1 MKKIKTN
8 TTLSAVVAIAA
19 AIACENA
26 YGVPADP
33 RPRTFTQPDGTTI
46 TVKLRGDER
55 SHFYLSEDDYLLVR
69 QGDTF
74 YYGDITSDGSIKAS
88 AMLAR
93 PAAKRTSAEQAYLN
107 TVDMQRVFSEM
118 TRRSSSSKM
127 AKAPQRGPGLFPGT
141 GFPSEGQQK
150 ALVILVQYQ
159 DVAFTLEDPAD
170 YFSRMLMQPGFND
183 YGGTG
188 SAHDFFIDS
197 SNGKFNPQFD
207 LVGPITLSNNRKYY
221 GGNDW
226 YGNDQ
231 HPEQMVIEA
240 CQQLD
245 DQIDFSQYDRDNDG
259 YIDNVFV
266 FYAGQGEASYGSADT
281 VWPHSWN
288 VTSATSTAYYFDGK
302 RLDRYACSN
311 EWESSRPDGVGTFVH
326 EFSHVMGLPDLYA
339 TSYTGAFT
347 PGSWSALDYG
357 PYNNGGC
364 TPPAYGAFE
373 RYALGWLEP
382 QELTADSRTNIHL
395 PAISSN
401 KACIIKSADPEEFFL
416 LENRQQTGWDA
427 YIPGHGMLIWHVDY
441 DSYVWNSNT
450 VNNTSSH
457 QYVDIEEA
465 DNTRDEYSRDGDAFP
480 GSKNITEFTDDTK
493 PSMRTWSNQALN
505 VPLTEIREIDGVIHF
520 KVCGGLPDVDPVSVN
535 EATDIT
541 PTGFKIS
548 WNPVENAV
556 EYHLS
561 VYSKGIAGGREYT
574 VYATGYNHKNV
585 GDVLEAEVTGLEPL
599 TEYFVMVHASNGL
612 DEGFDSNEVIV
623 TTEKPTFDLIT
634 PIVDEAS
641 DVNAN
646 WFYAN
651 WQEVEGATDYIINV
665 YSKVREGN
673 PQVET
678 CDFSDGVSGMGK
690 GWISTSKQTF
700 ANASYSGKAAPSL
713 RMSKAGD
720 YIQTPS
726 FTDDI
731 CDLSFWHRGS
741 NTSET
746 NTITVKGYVAG
757 SWIDIAKV
765 NVKNAA
771 GGVVTAISA
780 IPEGTR
786 SIRIYYNEE
795 TDKGSLAIDD
805 IIVRWGRPL
814 VPRTLGNFADFSVG
828 NTTSYKVEGTTKE
841 TTYYYTVK
849 AFNGEIF
856 SRLSGEKSVTT
867 NVTNTGINDIAFGK
881 LSVSGQNVKV
891 EDTPGTHVQVCDVAG
906 RIVAEGKV
914 GADGTF
920 AVTIPA
926 RGIYVVKIGNKASK
940 ISI

>member
-19 AIACENA
+19 AFACENA

-74 YYGDITSDGSIKAS
+74 YYGDIASDGSIKAS
-88 AMLAR
+88 AMPAR

-118 TRRSSSSKM
+118 TRRSTTSKM
-127 AKAPQRGPGLFPGT
+127 AKAPRRGPGLFPGT

-170 YFSRMLMQPGFND
+170 YFSRMLMQPGFSD

-207 LVGPITLSNNRKYY
+207 LVGPVTLSNNRKYY

-311 EWESSRPDGVGTFVH
+311 EWESGRPDGVGTFVH

-339 TSYTGAFT
+339 TSYTSAFT

-382 QELTADSRTNIHL
+382 TELLPDTPMNVKL

-401 KACIIKSADPEEFFL
+401 KACIIKSSDPDEFFL
-416 LENRQQTGWDA
+416 LENRQQKGWDA
-427 YIPGHGMLIWHVDY
+427 YIPGHGMLVWHVDY

-450 VNNTSSH
+450 VNNSSSH

-480 GSKNITEFTDDTK
+480 GTKNVTEFSDDTR

-505 VPLTEIREIDGVIHF
+505 VPLTEIREIDGTIHF
-520 KVCGGLPDVDPVSVN
+520 KVCGGLPDIAAVTVN

-541 PTGFKIS
+541 ATGFKIS
-548 WNPVENAV
+548 WSPVENSV

-561 VYSKGIAGGREYT
+561 VYTKATTGGRDYT
-574 VYATGYNHKNV
+574 FFVPGYNHKNV
-585 GDVLEAEVTGLEPL
+585 GQVLEAEVSGLEPL
-599 TEYFVMVHASNGL
+599 TDYYVMVHGSNGM
-612 DEGFDSNEVIV
+612 DESLDSNEVPV
-623 TTEKPTFDLIT
+623 TTDKPTFDLIT
-634 PIVDEAS
+634 PVVEEAT

-665 YSKVREGN
+665 YTKVREGN
-673 PQVET
+673 PQVDG
-678 CDFSDGVSGMGK
+678 CDFSDGIAGMGK

-700 ANASYSGKAAPSL
+700 ANASYSGKAIPSL

-731 CDLSFWHRGS
+731 CDISFWHRGS

-746 NTITVKGYVAG
+746 NTITVKAYVAG

-771 GGVVTAISA
+771 GGTVTAISA

-814 VPRTLGNFADFSVG
+814 VARTLGKFADFAVG
-828 NTTSYKVEGTTKE
+828 NTASYKVEGTTME

-849 AFNGEIF
+849 AFNGENF
-856 SRLSGEKSVTT
+856 TKLSAEKSVTT
-867 NVTNTGINDIAFGK
+867 ASNNSGINDIAFGK
-881 LSVSGQNVKV
+881 LTVCGQYVSV
-891 EDTPGTHVQVCDVAG
+891 EDIPGTRVQVCDITGRVVAD
-906 RIVAEGKV
+906 GKV

-920 AVTIPA
+920 AVTVPA